1 LVAETFESKARFTD
15 ECRHVSKT
23 MSLIKITK
31 LCLCLGVIFA
41 FSGCKNTS
49 GPATTSPSPAPKEIS
64 STDQVVK
71 AFGHFI
77 PSASPPASL
86 ELDISPG
93 FHINANPATF
103 PYLIATEVQPGK
115 TDGVT
120 VGDKLVYPPP
130 RMKTFSFA
138 DQPLAVYEDKVTI
151 PIPLTAA
158 PGAKGPR
165 TIAFKIRV
173 QACDNEKCY
182 PPATLDAALSIDV
195 DSIRR

>member
-1 LVAETFESKARFTD
+1 MSPSIEMRTLKPCHLVLFLAAVVLS
-15 ECRHVSKT
+15 
-23 MSLIKITK
+23 
-31 LCLCLGVIFA
+31 
-41 FSGCKNTS
+41 SGCKHSNTPS
-49 GPATTSPSPAPKEIS
+49 SPAPKEIS
-64 STDQVVK
+64 SSDQVVK

-77 PSASPPASL
+77 PAASIPASL
-86 ELDISPG
+86 ELVISPG

-120 VGDKLVYPPP
+120 VSDRLTYPAPK
-130 RMKTFSFA
+130 METFSFA
-138 DQPLAVYEDKVTI
+138 DQPLAVYEGNVTI

-158 PGAKGPR
+158 PGAKGQR
-165 TIAFKIRV
+165 TIPFKIRV

-182 PPATLDAALSIDV
+182 PPATLDAALAIDV

>member
-1 LVAETFESKARFTD
+1 MRTLKPCHLVLFLAAVVLS
-15 ECRHVSKT
+15 
-23 MSLIKITK
+23 
-31 LCLCLGVIFA
+31 
-41 FSGCKNTS
+41 SGCKHSNTPS
-49 GPATTSPSPAPKEIS
+49 SPAPKEIS
-64 STDQVVK
+64 SSDQVVK

-77 PSASPPASL
+77 PAASIPASL
-86 ELDISPG
+86 ELVISPG

-120 VGDKLVYPPP
+120 VSDRLTYPAPK
-130 RMKTFSFA
+130 METFSFA
-138 DQPLAVYEDKVTI
+138 DQPLAVYEGNVTI

-158 PGAKGPR
+158 PGAKGQR
-165 TIAFKIRV
+165 TIPFKIRV

-182 PPATLDAALSIDV
+182 PPATLDAALAIDV